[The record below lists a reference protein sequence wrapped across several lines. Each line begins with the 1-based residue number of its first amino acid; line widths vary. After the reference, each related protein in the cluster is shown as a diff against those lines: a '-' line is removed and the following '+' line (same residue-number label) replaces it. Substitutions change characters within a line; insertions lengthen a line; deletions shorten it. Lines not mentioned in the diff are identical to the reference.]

1 MRYYTDDA
9 RLNVHRIDE
18 GGGTFETYCFPLGRW
33 AQNLDLMDVLI
44 GEAWVDEIAED
55 EADAII
61 ARGNREI
68 HSD

>member
-18 GGGTFETYCFPLGRW
+18 GSGIFETYCFPLGRW

-55 EADAII
+55 EANAII